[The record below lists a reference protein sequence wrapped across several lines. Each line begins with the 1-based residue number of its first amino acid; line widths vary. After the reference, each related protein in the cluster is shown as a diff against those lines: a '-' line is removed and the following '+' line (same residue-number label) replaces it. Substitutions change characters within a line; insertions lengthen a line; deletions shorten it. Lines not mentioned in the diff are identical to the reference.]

1 MNVGPVVVG
10 VDNTIDACSA
20 VMWAAQEAALAQTSL
35 LIVHSFQLPSAK
47 ATGGYLSP
55 VPRDCDDV
63 GHSVLRDLA
72 ALAQAAQPDVV
83 ISTLLSHADPAQAL
97 ISLSAQARLLVL
109 GSRSAVTEEL
119 PLLASKRTLITARAH
134 CPVLLLGPISTFDSP
149 REISRVVVGVAA
161 TRAARAAVEFAT
173 IEAVRREVTLHL
185 VRVEPESGAQLS
197 ERATGPGKEHVPMP
211 QPMDS
216 LSAEARE
223 INRNYPGLTV
233 LADPAIG
240 YAAESLLSYSDS
252 SSILVVGCR
261 HSDDRWSTRLGAV
274 TTSVVHRNR
283 GPVVIVGFAHD
294 AEGPRSDMASADR
307 GSLLI
312 L

>member
-20 VMWAAQEAALAQTSL
+20 VLWAAQEAALAQTSL
-35 LIVHSFQLPSAK
+35 LILHSSPTPSAT
-47 ATGGYLSP
+47 ASGGYLSA
-55 VPRDCDDV
+55 VLRDCDDA
-63 GHSVLRDLA
+63 GHAVLRDLA
-72 ALAQAAQPDVV
+72 ALAQAAQPAIV

-97 ISLSAQARLLVL
+97 IGLSAQARLLVL
-109 GSRSAVTEEL
+109 GSRSAETEEM
-119 PLLASKRTLITARAH
+119 PLLASKRTLISARAH
-134 CPVLLLGPISTFDSP
+134 CPVLLLGPIWVFDSP
-149 REISRVVVGVAA
+149 RNVSRVVVGVAP

-173 IEAVRREVTLHL
+173 VEAVRRNVALHL
-185 VRVEPESGAQLS
+185 VRIEQEPAAQLS
-197 ERATGPGKEHVPMP
+197 EHAAGPGKEHLLNL

-233 LADPAIG
+233 LADPATG
-240 YAAESLLSYSDS
+240 YAAESLPSYSDS

-261 HSDDRWSTRLGAV
+261 HSDDRWSTRLGPV

-283 GPVVIVGFAHD
+283 GPVVIVGFAHE
-294 AEGPRSDMASADR
+294 AEGPHIDTALSGR
-307 GSLLI
+307 GSVLI
-312 L
+312 P